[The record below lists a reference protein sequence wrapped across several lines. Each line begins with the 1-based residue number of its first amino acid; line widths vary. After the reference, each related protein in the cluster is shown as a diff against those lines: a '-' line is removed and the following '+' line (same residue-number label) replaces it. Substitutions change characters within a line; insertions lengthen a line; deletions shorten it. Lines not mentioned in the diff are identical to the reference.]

1 MADDAAFSD
10 LRARLSQIEAALDD
24 GAYRPGPWGR
34 FARDLKRRPDVERRA
49 LAADVSRV
57 SRKLHLRGA
66 RGTLPVAAGIALE
79 GAGVIAGGVLLAA
92 AIHDHSVVAAIAG
105 ALVWVTAFQPLFK
118 IAAGCALGVG
128 YEYAYLLGFEPRF
141 KMRFGDYLAAP
152 RWARI
157 ALHLGGTVGSPLGLW
172 CAAIAIRDEL
182 PGTARFFVV
191 AMWLLIALNAV
202 FFAIGAAGAS
212 RIGSH
217 RVQDASGGAA
227 AVEIREALGL

>member
-1 MADDAAFSD
+1 VADDLEFSD
-10 LRARLSQIEAALDD
+10 LRARLSQIETAIDD

-34 FARDLKRRPDVERRA
+34 LARDLKRCPDVERRA
-49 LAADVSRV
+49 MAADVSRV

-66 RGTLPVAAGIALE
+66 RRTLAVAAGIALE
-79 GAGVIAGGVLLAA
+79 AAGVIAGGVLLAG
-92 AIHDHSVVAAIAG
+92 AIHAHSAVAAIAG
-105 ALVWVTAFQPLFK
+105 AFVWVTAFQPLFK
-118 IAAGCALGVG
+118 IAVGYALGVG

-157 ALHLGGTVGSPLGLW
+157 VLHLCGTVGSPLGLW
-172 CAAIAIRDEL
+172 CAAIAIRGEL

-191 AMWLLIALNAV
+191 AMWLLIGLNVV
-202 FFAIGAAGAS
+202 FFAIAAAGA
-212 RIGSH
+212 RRVGSH
-217 RVQDASGGAA
+217 HVQDTSGGAA